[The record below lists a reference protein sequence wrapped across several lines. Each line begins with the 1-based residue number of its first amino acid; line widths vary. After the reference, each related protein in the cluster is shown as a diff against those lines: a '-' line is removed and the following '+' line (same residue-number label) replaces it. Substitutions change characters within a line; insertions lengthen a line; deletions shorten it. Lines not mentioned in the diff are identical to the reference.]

1 MEILNRFDSSYAQY
15 ANVFPAVE
23 KSILVDLS
31 ILIDDT
37 FDDSAA
43 WLIEPDEILSSYIK
57 QPVFELIRQKLLSG
71 AHRFSKLYTSFR
83 CFADLPNV
91 FIIDKPPLSS
101 WVSDEDAAKD
111 HKKDRDLVFITSNK
125 QTTEMQVYRTYIAQT
140 MMQNGFEVYGRGYT
154 PIEFKSEVLSPSR
167 FCVSIENSTHKGY
180 HTEKVLDCFRT
191 KTIPLYVGDPLI
203 EEVYDKK
210 GMFIFKTVE
219 ELINSDIM
227 LSLLNRKPMHDLYND
242 MLPYVEENYARYQKL
257 AELYDPLTNIKT
269 ILENTSE

>member
-1 MEILNRFDSSYAQY
+1 MQILNRFDSSYAQY
-15 ANVFPAVE
+15 ANVFPNVK

-31 ILIDDT
+31 ILTDDDIDN
-37 FDDSAA
+37 SVA
-43 WLIEPDEILSSYIK
+43 WLIEPNEVLSSYIR
-57 QPVFELIRQKLLSG
+57 QSVFELMRQKLLSG

-91 FIIDKPPLSS
+91 FILDKPPLSS

-111 HKKDRDLVFITSNK
+111 HKKERDLVFITSNK
-125 QTTEMQVYRTYIAQT
+125 QITQMQVYRTHIAQI
-140 MMQNGFEVYGRGYT
+140 MMQNGFEVYGRGYK
-154 PIEFKSEVLSPSR
+154 PVEFKSEVLSPSR
-167 FCVSIENSTHKGY
+167 FCVSVENSIHKGF

-210 GMFIFKTVE
+210 GMFIFKSVE

-227 LSLLNRKPMHDLYND
+227 VSLLQRKPMHDLYD
-242 MLPYVEENYARYQKL
+242 TMFQYVEENYARYQNS
-257 AELYDPLTNIKT
+257 APLYDPVTSIKT